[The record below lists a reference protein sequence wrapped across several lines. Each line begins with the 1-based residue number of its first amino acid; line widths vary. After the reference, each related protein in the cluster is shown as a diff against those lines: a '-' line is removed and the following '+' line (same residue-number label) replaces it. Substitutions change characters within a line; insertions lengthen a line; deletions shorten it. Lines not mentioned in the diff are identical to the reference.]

1 LKDIFAMP
9 RFLPAA
15 ALAAGLAFTAP
26 AARAEEPTMD
36 TCAGAYGVC
45 EQACAERSDSDSAR
59 AGCVARCA
67 TARAQCEAEV
77 GYEKAVPWLREQ
89 MNKVEDFLRGFRDA
103 PETGEKTYKDL

>member
-1 LKDIFAMP
+1 LQDLIAMP
-9 RFLPAA
+9 HFRFAV
-15 ALAAGLAFTAP
+15 ALAAGLAFTVP
-26 AARAEEPTMD
+26 AAGVEEPTMD
-36 TCAGAYGVC
+36 TCAGAYDVC
-45 EQACAERSDSDSAR
+45 EQACSDRSDSDSAR

-77 GYEKAVPWLREQ
+77 GYKKAVPWLREQ